1 MKDID
6 HESLTVILSCAGIA
20 VRDWSNDACNDMQAS
35 FNRWRGRKPRVGA
48 AWAHK
53 LPSGD
58 FLFIVR
64 SREQDVWRGD
74 RWTNGGYITHYEYE
88 WCIGLVLRRAG
99 LNRKVPLPF
108 FFLCHPH
115 SLDYVDKQRR
125 T

>member
-1 MKDID
+1 MRGLD
-6 HESLTVILSCAGIA
+6 HESLRVALLYADIP

-64 SREQDVWRGD
+64 SREQDVWRGG
-74 RWTNGGYITHYEYE
+74 TINGYITHYEYE
-88 WCIGLVLRRAG
+88 WCIGLVPRRAG
-99 LNRKVPLPF
+99 LNRKVPLPS

-115 SLDYVDKQRR
+115 SLAYVDK
-125 T
+125 